1 MSEAIIDK
9 KKGKPEGL
17 TIIITG
23 ASSGIGKHLALALVP
38 LKPKMV
44 IVARRERRLIQ
55 TARILKKQKI
65 KVLPIVGDVRNA
77 DDRKRIIEFTL
88 KAFGRIDV
96 LVNNAGLGKVNLFVE
111 QPEEEINELIE
122 TNVLALMKLTQ
133 MILPILKEQRN
144 GHIIN
149 LSSTLALFPPYSL
162 AVYCATKSAVKVFSD
177 CIREEVKDYGIAIST
192 VFPGPYNT
200 EFNQIAGIGRSSF
213 KGFDVK
219 KLARK
224 IAKLIEKPKDELIR
238 PWIFVPLIWLAKR
251 FPFIHRRTT
260 DWIASSI
267 WKGKEQTEKELT
279 SEKKL
284 EEKEKIQIIA
294 N

>member
-1 MSEAIIDK
+1 MNKDSIKKTIGKSE
-9 KKGKPEGL
+9 GSV
-17 TIIITG
+17 IIITG
-23 ASSGIGKHLALALVP
+23 ASSGIGKHLALSLVP
-38 LKPKMV
+38 LKPKIV
-44 IVARRERRLIQ
+44 IIARRERKLMQ
-55 TARILKKQKI
+55 TAQLLKKQKI
-65 KVLPIVGDVRNA
+65 KILPIVGDVRNA
-77 DDRKRIIEFTL
+77 DDRKKVVDYTL

-96 LVNNAGLGKVNLFVE
+96 LVNNAGLGKVNLFSE

-133 MILPILKEQRN
+133 LILPIMQEQRD

-162 AVYCATKSAVKVFSD
+162 AVYSATKSAVKTFSD
-177 CIREEVKDYGIAIST
+177 CIREEVKDYGISIST

-200 EFNQIAGIGRSSF
+200 EFNQVAGMGRSSF
-213 KGFDVK
+213 KGFKAK
-219 KLARK
+219 KLANR
-224 IAKLIEKPKDELIR
+224 IAKLIKKPKDELIQ
-238 PWIFVPLIWLAKR
+238 PWIFVPLVWLAKR

-260 DWIASSI
+260 EWIASSI
-267 WKGKEQTEKELT
+267 WKGKEQTEKELA

-284 EEKEKIQIIA
+284 EETEKIQIIA